1 MSTTSHSSSSSR
13 NATRRLIKELE
24 TWHNVESKDE
34 KGIERLGPVNEGE
47 LLAWEAVIN
56 GRGVGAGYD
65 GPSSTFYFL
74 LLLACPF
81 LRVDLELIRM
91 GLDRRPLAPADN
103 LTRELPP
110 GAADDALRHARGAP

>member
-13 NATRRLIKELE
+13 NAARRLIKELE

-65 GPSSTFYFL
+65 GSFSPHYPQL
-74 LLLACPF
+74 LLLLF
-81 LRVDLELIRM
+81 LSQ
-91 GLDRRPLAPADN
+91 
-103 LTRELPP
+103 TR
-110 GAADDALRHARGAP
+110 

>member
-1 MSTTSHSSSSSR
+1 MSTTSQSSSR
-13 NATRRLIKELE
+13 NAARRLIKELE

-65 GPSSTFYFL
+65 GSFFS
-74 LLLACPF
+74 
-81 LRVDLELIRM
+81 LRTTLSQTVNVE
-91 GLDRRPLAPADN
+91 PPK
-103 LTRELPP
+103 LT
-110 GAADDALRHARGAP
+110 G

>member
-1 MSTTSHSSSSSR
+1 MSSTHSSSSSSR

-34 KGIERLGPVNEGE
+34 RGIERLGPVHEGE

-65 GPSSTFYFL
+65 GSSFPPPVLPFPPPSPCLPKLNPS
-74 LLLACPF
+74 LAQ
-81 LRVDLELIRM
+81 
-91 GLDRRPLAPADN
+91 N
-103 LTRELPP
+103 SQK
-110 GAADDALRHARGAP
+110 AAGS